1 MKKYYKLIAIDSNK
15 QQKLDVDTKIT
26 QRVNFTRNLDRTE
39 GSTMFFITEEAKERV
54 LGFWKGRVTVWR
66 WFSFNL
72 ILT

>member
-39 GSTMFFITEEAKERV
+39 GSTMFSLLKKQKREF
-54 LGFWKGRVTVWR
+54 
-66 WFSFNL
+66 
-72 ILT
+72 